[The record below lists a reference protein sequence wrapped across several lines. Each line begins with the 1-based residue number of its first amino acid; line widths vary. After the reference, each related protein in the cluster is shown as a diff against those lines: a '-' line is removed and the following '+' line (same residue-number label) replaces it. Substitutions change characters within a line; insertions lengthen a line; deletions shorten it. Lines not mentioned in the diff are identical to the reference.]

1 MTSLS
6 DYWAGDLAR
15 ALVGAT
21 DKTMRLA
28 LALGPVRSV
37 IRVIDDSDPPMSVDW
52 AHINENGRSI
62 SATNFDR
69 NQIIINPLP
78 VFDTDLTAQ
87 QQIDVCT
94 GFGMHEASHAK
105 ESRDIWYEALLEDDL
120 KTPKFEPLR
129 RAANLLNLA
138 EDIRIEAATSRKWP
152 GFAPYFGAV
161 LDWMW
166 TTSVLPDMERG
177 EVIRYGP
184 KLEDKVRVVFLAC
197 RYPVQGLARVM
208 EQDEPEDQE
217 DATRAEFEWWGAW
230 QAGYLDGSVPAS
242 ETIRRGLEHLREDEN
257 TAKELDEMTAAEAA
271 ERERGEQIR
280 MQLERLLNEGIP
292 GMGVC
297 ITSEGEVIPVGAKEY
312 EKISQLLREKLESV
326 KPLFTDSNN
335 QCAQMVVTK
344 PEETAAS
351 RRAYVGK
358 PTPLVDA
365 LRSALVFRQIGTRYD
380 LKLRREGEIDDEEL
394 WRLAA
399 GDERVFSER
408 VIEGRPECLIGML
421 VDLSGSMEGPH
432 LATAQRLAQTMLWAL
447 YGQDG
452 VETQVWG
459 HTGDVGDGG
468 GSSVYRLWEPGDPM
482 SRLGLI
488 SAFARTDGR
497 RHGEPPASA
506 ASHREAS

>member
-1 MTSLS
+1 
-6 DYWAGDLAR
+6 
-15 ALVGAT
+15 
-21 DKTMRLA
+21 
-28 LALGPVRSV
+28 
-37 IRVIDDSDPPMSVDW
+37 
-52 AHINENGRSI
+52 
-62 SATNFDR
+62 
-69 NQIIINPLP
+69 
-78 VFDTDLTAQ
+78 
-87 QQIDVCT
+87 
-94 GFGMHEASHAK
+94 
-105 ESRDIWYEALLEDDL
+105 
-120 KTPKFEPLR
+120 
-129 RAANLLNLA
+129 
-138 EDIRIEAATSRKWP
+138 
-152 GFAPYFGAV
+152 
-161 LDWMW
+161 
-166 TTSVLPDMERG
+166 
-177 EVIRYGP
+177 
-184 KLEDKVRVVFLAC
+184 
-197 RYPVQGLARVM
+197 
-208 EQDEPEDQE
+208 
-217 DATRAEFEWWGAW
+217 
-230 QAGYLDGSVPAS
+230 
-242 ETIRRGLEHLREDEN
+242 
-257 TAKELDEMTAAEAA
+257 MTAAEAA

-459 HTGDVGDGG
+459 HTGDVGDVGDGG

-488 SAFARTDGR
+488 SALPHGNNYDGFAIAHCIKQMIPAPQEQKVLIVLSDGYPAGSGYGGIPAQNHMRMVSDWGR
-497 RHGEPPASA
+497 RQGVETIQIAIDDAMRLDDQARMFGHGNFIPYTTDA
-506 ASHREAS
+506 ALPRELTKLLDRFTR